1 MFISV
6 QKYLFQ
12 YQKTYVNP
20 KIFISVQKK
29 SFLKRINISQVSL
42 RPAGRR
48 EVSLSKWRILM
59 DIQKEATTYYL
70 KKLQIWNYISLPW
83 KVSRYQN
90 INANPKNLLTECG
103 FTFTPAEADR
113 GGMTLMKIKMLLCCI
128 RREPYFLQEPL
139 QRSSVISTDLLINR
153 CSLNKSLKKSN
164 TFLYL

>member
-12 YQKTYVNP
+12 YQKIYVNP

-29 SFLKRINISQVSL
+29 SFPKSINISQVSL

-70 KKLQIWNYISLPW
+70 KKLQI
-83 KVSRYQN
+83 
-90 INANPKNLLTECG
+90 
-103 FTFTPAEADR
+103 
-113 GGMTLMKIKMLLCCI
+113 
-128 RREPYFLQEPL
+128 
-139 QRSSVISTDLLINR
+139 
-153 CSLNKSLKKSN
+153 
-164 TFLYL
+164 